1 LRRANDCSRRGRG
14 GGEHVLSPCDVR
26 RYPKL
31 EAEKERYVERD
42 IFRERTR
49 ERERETVNTL
59 IQTRAKI
66 TTF

>member
-1 LRRANDCSRRGRG
+1 ML
-14 GGEHVLSPCDVR
+14 
-26 RYPKL
+26 
-31 EAEKERYVERD
+31 KE
-42 IFRERTR
+42 IFFASARERER

>member
-1 LRRANDCSRRGRG
+1 MLKEIFFASARA
-14 GGEHVLSPCDVR
+14 
-26 RYPKL
+26 
-31 EAEKERYVERD
+31 
-42 IFRERTR
+42 RERER